1 MIIYIAKDS
10 GTGLAGSVI
19 GHKTLD
25 VQGNVAGLA
34 PDEGALFAVLADDL
48 RLRAARKVRP

>member
-1 MIIYIAKDS
+1 MIIYKAKGS

-34 PDEGALFAVLADDL
+34 PDEGALFAVLADAL
-48 RLRAARKVRP
+48 SLRAHRKVRP

>member
-1 MIIYIAKDS
+1 MIIYIAKGL
-10 GTGLAGSVI
+10 GTLTGSVI

-34 PDEGALFAVLADDL
+34 PDEGALLAVLADAL
-48 RLRAARKVRP
+48 RLRADGEVRP